1 MNTAGKSQAKTPVE
15 ARLADGTVVPFGEPR
30 PPGRPKGSK
39 NKRTLLGNEFLCTLG
54 PRAKKRLRTIIDG
67 DDDELALKAIELTL
81 AYNFG
86 RPVQA
91 KEISGPD
98 GDPIQTAHA
107 RTVIRDDRELARRIT
122 LALDGA
128 VPAEI
133 EATVIEP
140 VEPPVLT
147 NGALDAAESSDNTPE
162 GEKATGGE
170 SEVVDEPAEPRV
182 LFPPRS
188 DQRPSAPQLPRVQR
202 GRENRRHGR

>member
-1 MNTAGKSQAKTPVE
+1 MNTAGKSPAKTPVE
-15 ARLADGTVVPFGEPR
+15 ARLADGTFVPFGEPR

-107 RTVIRDDRELARRIT
+107 RTVIHDDRELARRIT
-122 LALDGA
+122 LALNRS

-147 NGALDAAESSDNTPE
+147 NGALGAAVSSDTPE
-162 GEKATGGE
+162 GETATGGE
-170 SEVVDEPAEPRV
+170 SEAVDEPAEPEV
-182 LFPPRS
+182 LFPPRF
-188 DQRPSAPQLPRVQR
+188 DQLPSMPQLLRVQR
-202 GRENRRHGR
+202 GHENRGHRR